1 MGNVGDILVRKCTKC
16 KGDIAVDV
24 DNIKN
29 IVKRGG
35 TYYHKQCFIQHVE
48 EKAGTKTAAMW
59 QKELENINTLE
70 EDAKVTLQAQWAKDA
85 LNQHLLRFYDV
96 VVVPNRFFQMVA
108 DLNNGEYKRKRCKPI
123 DTKDLLDAW
132 EWGQHNLDKI
142 ARNNKAKHI
151 GPKTD
156 SDRIMYDLAIIVGKM
171 PVFFEKRERQ
181 KAAEINRQREL
192 AETVK
197 IDYSKVIANR
207 VQDNSLQD
215 ISSLVDDIF

>member
-1 MGNVGDILVRKCTKC
+1 MGDVLVRKCAKC
-16 KGDIAVDV
+16 KGEIVVDV
-24 DNIKN
+24 DDIKDV
-29 IVKRGG
+29 VKRGQ

-48 EKAGTKTAAMW
+48 EKAGTKSAAMW
-59 QKELENINTLE
+59 KKELDNINFLE

-108 DLNNGEYKRKRCKPI
+108 DLNNGEYKKKRCKSI
-123 DTKDLLDAW
+123 ITKDLLDAW
-132 EWGQHNLDKI
+132 VWGQHNLDKI

-171 PVFFEKRERQ
+171 PVFFERREQQR
-181 KAAEINRQREL
+181 AAEIERQREL
-192 AETVK
+192 KDTVK
-197 IDYSKVIANR
+197 IDYNKVTSNKT
-207 VQDNSLQD
+207 QDNSLQD